1 MKSKVCVVGH
11 FGTGQN
17 LLNGQTVKTKIVAQE
32 LERRFGEAQVL
43 KIDTHG
49 GAKTLLKAPLQV
61 FRALRKCEN
70 VVILPAHNGL
80 RVYAP
85 LLAFMRRFFKNRK
98 IHYAV
103 IGGWLPEF
111 LTKRP
116 RLAKALKTFDGIYVE
131 TNVMKR
137 ALEAQG
143 FANVWV
149 MPNCKYLDALDES
162 ELVYPT
168 SEPYRLCTFSRVMRE
183 KGIEDAV
190 DAVKNVNERFGRT
203 VYTLDIYG
211 PVDSAQTAWFD
222 VLRKTFPDF
231 VAYRGSVPF
240 NKSVETLKDYFALL
254 FPTYYDGEGFAGT
267 LIDALAA
274 GVPVVASD
282 WRYNAELV
290 DDGETGKIVATKDVG
305 ALVGALVEARE
316 NDDEWLEMK
325 CRCLAKA
332 KAFRPEAAT
341 EPLALN
347 LR

>member
-1 MKSKVCVVGH
+1 MRKVAVIGH
-11 FGTGQN
+11 FGFGREY
-17 LLNGQTVKTKIVAQE
+17 LDGQTVKTKIVAQE
-32 LERRFGEAQVL
+32 LERRFGETQVL
-43 KIDTHG
+43 KSDTHG
-49 GAKTLLKAPLQV
+49 GAKTLLKAPFHV
-61 FRALRKCEN
+61 FRALKRCEN

-80 RVYAP
+80 RVIAP
-85 LLAFMRRFFKNRK
+85 LLAFERRFFKNRK

-168 SEPYRLCTFSRVMRE
+168 SEPYKLCTFSRVMRE

-190 DAVKNVNERFGRT
+190 DAVKKVNERFGRT

-211 PVDSAQTAWFD
+211 QVDPAQTEWFD
-222 VLRKTFPDF
+222 ALRKTFPDF

-240 NKSVETLKDYFALL
+240 DK
-254 FPTYYDGEGFAGT
+254 
-267 LIDALAA
+267 
-274 GVPVVASD
+274 
-282 WRYNAELV
+282 
-290 DDGETGKIVATKDVG
+290 
-305 ALVGALVEARE
+305 
-316 NDDEWLEMK
+316 
-325 CRCLAKA
+325 
-332 KAFRPEAAT
+332 
-341 EPLALN
+341 
-347 LR
+347 

>member
-1 MKSKVCVVGH
+1 MRKVAVIGH
-11 FGTGQN
+11 FGFGREY
-17 LLNGQTVKTKIVAQE
+17 LDGQTVKTKIVAQE
-32 LERRFGEAQVL
+32 LERRFGETQVL
-43 KIDTHG
+43 KSDTHG
-49 GAKTLLKAPLQV
+49 GAKTLLKAPFHV

-80 RVYAP
+80 RVIAP
-85 LLAFMRRFFKNRK
+85 LLAFERRFFKNRK

-168 SEPYRLCTFSRVMRE
+168 SEPYKLCTFSRVMRE

-190 DAVKNVNERFGRT
+190 DAVKKVNERFGRT

-211 PVDSAQTAWFD
+211 PVDAAQTEWFD
-222 VLRKTFPDF
+222 ALQKTFPDF

-240 NKSVETLKDYFALL
+240 DKSVETLKDAFALL
-254 FPTYYDGEGFAGT
+254 FPTRFFTEGVPGT
-267 LIDALAA
+267 IVDAYAA
-274 GVPVVASD
+274 GVPVVSARWESFAD
-282 WRYNAELV
+282 VV
-290 DDGETGKIVATKDVG
+290 DDEATGYGYPFDDEA
-305 ALVGALVEARE
+305 ALTALLTRLVEEPELATR
-316 NDDEWLEMK
+316 LK
-325 CRCLAKA
+325 IACLAKA
-332 KAFRPEAAT
+332 KAFRPEVALETLAA
-341 EPLALN
+341 N

>member
-1 MKSKVCVVGH
+1 MRKVAVIGH
-11 FGTGQN
+11 FGFGREC
-17 LLNGQTVKTKIVAQE
+17 LDGQTVKTKIVAQE
-32 LERRFGEAQVL
+32 LERRFGETQVL
-43 KIDTHG
+43 KSDTHG
-49 GAKTLLKAPLQV
+49 GAKTLLKAPFHV

-80 RVYAP
+80 RVIAP
-85 LLAFMRRFFKNRK
+85 LLAFERRFFKNRK

-116 RLAKALKTFDGIYVE
+116 LLAKALKKFDGIYVE

-137 ALEAQG
+137 ALEAQD
-143 FANVWV
+143 FANVGV

-168 SEPYRLCTFSRVMRE
+168 SEPYKLCTFSRVMWE

-211 PVDSAQTAWFD
+211 PVDPAQTEWFD
-222 VLRKTFPDF
+222 ALRKTFPDF

-240 NKSVETLKDYFALL
+240 DKSVETLKDYFALL
-254 FPTYYDGEGFAGT
+254 FPTRFFTEGVPGT
-267 LIDALAA
+267 IVDAYAA
-274 GVPVVASD
+274 GVPVVSARWESFAD
-282 WRYNAELV
+282 VV
-290 DDGETGKIVATKDVG
+290 DDDSTGFGYSFGDEEALTALLTRLAENPESAT
-305 ALVGALVEARE
+305 R
-316 NDDEWLEMK
+316 MK
-325 CRCLAKA
+325 TACVAKA
-332 KAFRPEAAT
+332 KAFRPEVAL
-341 EPLALN
+341 EPLAAN